1 MQVKLDDR
9 NSYWEDRGHDPR
21 RNDRHCAWRRDTY
34 LNAVAEVAESEKHAE
49 ETMMRRL
56 IVAGTVLAL
65 AAGVTAG
72 AMASDGKADQGGR
85 HVGRLH
91 TAAFGRT
98 HHLRHGSRLAGLR
111 GPERG
116 YPGGTNPVYPGG
128 FIDLGPL
135 GITAACGSA
144 AHRYGSCGPGYG
156 APIDAWSY

>member
-1 MQVKLDDR
+1 MVWLR
-9 NSYWEDRGHDPR
+9 S
-21 RNDRHCAWRRDTY
+21 
-34 LNAVAEVAESEKHAE
+34 ESEKHAE
-49 ETMMRRL
+49 DTMMRRL
-56 IVAGTVLAL
+56 IIAGTVLAL

-72 AMASDGKADQGGR
+72 AMASDGKADQGGT

-98 HHLRHGSRLAGLR
+98 HHIRASRRLAGLR

-116 YPGGTNPVYPGG
+116 YPGSGSLGYPGG

-144 AHRYGSCGPGYG
+144 PHRYGSCGPGYG